1 MRHETKPTHFMCP
14 KCGSPVLNTIDY
26 YVDFYQCSNEENCNA
41 IYMTEDEL
49 KNPSVGLEIFVDESE
64 LK

>member
-26 YVDFYQCSNEENCNA
+26 YVDFYQCSNEDC
-41 IYMTEDEL
+41 
-49 KNPSVGLEIFVDESE
+49 LEIFTDEKE
-64 LK
+64 LL